1 MHCVPYK
8 SLQEAEQLK
17 IVAPPSSALQTAQ
30 FACRLIYEHK
40 ENVIRIIIF
49 AHLNSEDNALL
60 LQPRMTLTNQV

>member
-40 ENVIRIIIF
+40 ENVIRIITS
-49 AHLNSEDNALL
+49 AYLNS
-60 LQPRMTLTNQV
+60 